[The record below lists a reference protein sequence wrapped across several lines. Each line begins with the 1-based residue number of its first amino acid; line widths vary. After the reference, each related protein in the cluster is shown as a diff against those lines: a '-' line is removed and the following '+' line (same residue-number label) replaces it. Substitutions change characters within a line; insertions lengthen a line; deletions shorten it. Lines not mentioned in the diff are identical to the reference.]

1 MKRKL
6 LTLSAVALIGAST
19 AFAQDIRPEGLNEPV
34 FNDGVESL
42 RAEGYTVS
50 TVRQSTEGDLTFVAM
65 NDGMYRVLILDGNG
79 VVVSDETGTDLAALG
94 MDMEM
99 ESDSEVTADATQ
111 GEDILP
117 DGGRVLNGEI
127 GGIDIEI
134 DTGVEAGA
142 GSERLDDEE
151 SEDAS

>member
-50 TVRQSTEGDLTFVAM
+50 TVRQSTEGDLTFIAM
-65 NDGMYRVLILDGNG
+65 NDGMYRVLVLDGEG

-94 MDMEM
+94 MEM
-99 ESDSEVTADATQ
+99 ETEAEADVTADATQ
-111 GEDILP
+111 GEDVLP
-117 DGGRVLNGEI
+117 DGGRQLNGEI

-134 DTGVEAGA
+134 DAGIEEGAGA
-142 GSERLDDEE
+142 ERLDDEDP
-151 SEDAS
+151 EDAS